1 MHLLLFNESAFRFL
15 NPTYFLIQLEMRRQS
30 TFFSNNYKVYCTMRG
45 TGKNLH
51 SFCVYHYI
59 RQYFIVKLE
68 VFMQCLLVT
77 NNPKFSNKDIFKRI
91 VLSFQRDTRS

>member
-1 MHLLLFNESAFRFL
+1 
-15 NPTYFLIQLEMRRQS
+15 MRRQS
-30 TFFSNNYKVYCTMRG
+30 TFFKQQLNLLHNDRN
-45 TGKNLH
+45 GKNLH
-51 SFCVYHYI
+51 SFREYHQI
-59 RQYFIVKLE
+59 IQYFSVKLE

>member
-1 MHLLLFNESAFRFL
+1 
-15 NPTYFLIQLEMRRQS
+15 
-30 TFFSNNYKVYCTMRG
+30 MRG

-51 SFCVYHYI
+51 SFRVYHYI
-59 RQYFIVKLE
+59 RQYFTVKLE

-91 VLSFQRDTRS
+91 VLSFYNVIHEAKGISVCIIGIVWQ